1 MNTYTTDQ
9 YIRAQQRGDITHLGR
24 VPFIEG
30 HMTRDGVEMIL
41 LRNAAHTNSDIDY
54 AKRWLRNERD
64 VTRFIIRTLE
74 VLKRATP

>member
-1 MNTYTTDQ
+1 MSTYTTDQ
-9 YIRAQQRGDITHLGR
+9 YVRAQQRGDITHLGR

-41 LRNAAHTNSDIDY
+41 LRNAAHTDSDIDY

-64 VTRFIIRTLE
+64 VTRFI
-74 VLKRATP
+74 VLWPEAPRRGDP